1 MRWLGTCTVG
11 DESGSKVAE
20 AYGVFPKGF
29 PVPDPLVLMSASP
42 ELVHLQSQV
51 IRHFMTHSKLDTGLL
66 AMIRFL
72 AANEFDYPFCI
83 QLNGGLL
90 PRNNPVEF
98 SG

>member
-1 MRWLGTCTVG
+1 
-11 DESGSKVAE
+11 
-20 AYGVFPKGF
+20 
-29 PVPDPLVLMSASP
+29 
-42 ELVHLQSQV
+42 
-51 IRHFMTHSKLDTGLL
+51 MTHSKLDTGLL